1 MKILTS
7 PSSFGKIS
15 KKPFDILTNNGF
27 EFINNPYG
35 RKLTTN
41 ETIELAIGCVGIIAG
56 VETYDRSV
64 LDRLPFLKC
73 ISRVGVGM
81 DSIDM
86 NYAKTRSIN
95 VVNTPYGPTQSVA
108 EFTLAL
114 TFSLLKNIP
123 NADHDMKNNVWRKVN
138 GNLIFGKKIGII
150 GLGKIGKLTAKMFTS
165 LGLDVYAYDLYP
177 DKEWMIEN
185 NIKILTFKELL
196 KNSDIVCIHIPGN
209 SNNSIITRNELSIM
223 KENSILINVS
233 RGGVVDENDL
243 YEFLKYNK
251 IKGAAIDVFSEEPYK
266 GKFSELNNVILTPHI
281 GSYSVEG
288 KVQMEI
294 DATKNLI
301 NYFKS
306 NK

>member
-15 KKPFDILTNNGF
+15 RRPFDILISNGF

-35 RKLTTN
+35 RKLTID
-41 ETIELAIGCVGIIAG
+41 ETIELATDCVGIIAG
-56 VETYDRSV
+56 VETYDRNV
-64 LDRLPFLKC
+64 LDRLINLKC

-81 DSIDM
+81 DSIDLD
-86 NYAKTRSIN
+86 YAKIRSIN

-138 GNLIFGKKIGII
+138 GNLIFGKKIGVI
-150 GLGKIGKLTAKMFTS
+150 GLGKIGKLTAKMFSS

-177 DKEWMIEN
+177 DKEWMKEN
-185 NIKILTFKELL
+185 NVKTLTFRELL

-209 SNNSIITRNELSIM
+209 SNNSLITRDELSIM
-223 KENSILINVS
+223 KEDSILINVS

-243 YEFLKYNK
+243 YEFLKNNK

-266 GKFSELNNVILTPHI
+266 GKFTELNNVVLTPHI

-294 DATKNLI
+294 DATENLI
-301 NYFKS
+301 KYFKS
-306 NK
+306 N